1 MEINKEMVEYVASLA
16 KLRLNEDEK
25 ALMGEDLNKILQY
38 MDVLAT
44 LNTDD
49 VEPLTHVSGVENVT
63 REDVVQPSHNRDEIL
78 QNAIDVEDGCIKV
91 PQTVE

>member
-25 ALMGEDLNKILQY
+25 VLMGQDLNKILHY
-38 MDVLAT
+38 MDILGG
-44 LNTDD
+44 LDTDE
-49 VEPLTHVSGVENVT
+49 VTPLTHVSGVENVN
-63 REDVVQPSHNRDEIL
+63 REDVVRPSFNRDEIL
-78 QNAIDVEDGCIKV
+78 KNAIDIENGCFKV